1 MDLSLFENF
10 QTIIS
15 TSLQSILEDVKVQY
29 YNLQEEMDDKVYNL
43 QNLNSCLMKQNKEL
57 KEKLDEQTFC
67 EENFN
72 RVSIIS
78 NLNKQIKQLKNENDD
93 LLKCLNKKIPINSS
107 LSRRHSISILNQEAV
122 LEEKEEVLE
131 EKEVVLEEKEVVLEE
146 KEVVLE
152 EKEVVLE
159 EKEVVLE
166 EKEVVLEEKEE
177 VLEEKEVVLE
187 DKEVVLEEINY
198 NNKIYYLINKKI
210 YNKKKSGNR
219 GKCVG
224 KIVNGEP
231 KLKKKTN

>member
-146 KEVVLE
+146 KE
-152 EKEVVLE
+152 
-159 EKEVVLE
+159 
-166 EKEVVLEEKEE
+166 E

>member
-131 EKEVVLEEKEVVLEE
+131 EKEVVLE
-146 KEVVLE
+146 
-152 EKEVVLE
+152 
-159 EKEVVLE
+159 
-166 EKEVVLEEKEE
+166 
-177 VLEEKEVVLE
+177 